1 MNLPLTALDSWQ
13 QLLSHAIDDPAEL
26 IRALDLPE
34 ELIAPAQAAS
44 QGFSLRVPTPYLHR
58 IEPGNPDD
66 PLLKQVLPLSA
77 ETRKVVGYVTDPLA
91 EAQFNPRQGLV
102 HKYQGRV
109 LLIMTGA
116 CAINCRYCFRRHF
129 PYDENRLGPEQW
141 QSMLDYIRSDSS
153 ISEVIL
159 SGGDPLAVSDSRLQ
173 RLIDDLTAIPHI
185 QRLRIHSRL
194 PVVIPQ
200 RVTPDL
206 LEILG
211 NSRLLTTLV
220 LHVNHANEVDEQVGY
235 ALTQLRQANV
245 TLLNQAV
252 LLRGI
257 NDSVE
262 SLKNLSEGLFNWGV
276 LPYYLFVLDPVEG
289 AAHFDIP
296 DEEAQ
301 QLVGKLQGTL
311 PGYLVPR
318 LAREIPD
325 RPSKTV
331 LPTVIGG

>member
-1 MNLPLTALDSWQ
+1 MNLPVTSLDSWQ
-13 QLLSHAIDDPAEL
+13 QLLSHTIDDPTEL
-26 IRALDLPE
+26 IRLLDLPE
-34 ELIAPAQAAS
+34 TLVAPAREAAK
-44 QGFSLRVPTPYLHR
+44 GFPLRVPMPYLRR
-58 IEPGNPDD
+58 IEKGNPDD
-66 PLLKQVLPLSA
+66 PLLKQVLPLVA
-77 ETRKVVGYVTDPLA
+77 ETRKVTGFVADPLS
-91 EAQFNPRQGLV
+91 EAQYNPHQGIV
-102 HKYQGRV
+102 HKYNGRV

-141 QSMLDYIRSDSS
+141 QTMLNYLRADSS
-153 ISEVIL
+153 IEEVIL

-173 RLIDDLTAIPHI
+173 RLVNDLVTIPHLK
-185 QRLRIHSRL
+185 RLRIHSRL

-200 RVTPDL
+200 RVTSEL

-211 NSRLLTTLV
+211 KSRLQTTLV
-220 LHVNHANEVDEQVGY
+220 LHVNHGNEIDETVGR
-235 ALTQLRQANV
+235 ALNALRDARI

-257 NDSVE
+257 NDSVHALKHLNE
-262 SLKNLSEGLFNWGV
+262 SLFGWGV
-276 LPYYLFVLDPVEG
+276 LPYYLFVLDPVDG

-296 DEEAQ
+296 DADAQ
-301 QLVGKLQGTL
+301 KLVAQLQAQL
-311 PGYLVPR
+311 PGYLVPK

-331 LPTVIGG
+331 LPTVTS

>member
-13 QLLSHAIDDPAEL
+13 QLLSHTIDDPAEL

-34 ELIAPAQAAS
+34 DLIAPAQAAA
-44 QGFSLRVPTPYLHR
+44 QGFPLRVPTPYLRR

-77 ETRKVVGYVTDPLA
+77 ETRKVAGYVTDPLA

-141 QSMLDYIRSDSS
+141 QSMLEYIRSDTS

-173 RLIDDLTAIPHI
+173 RLVNDLSAIPHI
-185 QRLRIHSRL
+185 KRLRIHSRL

-200 RVTPDL
+200 RVTAELID
-206 LEILG
+206 ILG
-211 NSRLLTTLV
+211 SSRLLTTLV
-220 LHVNHANEVDEQVGY
+220 LHVNHANEVDEQVGH

-257 NDSVE
+257 NDSVN
-262 SLKNLSEGLFNWGV
+262 SLKALSEELFNWGV

-301 QLVGKLQGTL
+301 QLVGQLQGTL

-325 RPSKTV
+325 RPAKTV
-331 LPTVIGG
+331 LPTVIG

>member
-1 MNLPLTALDSWQ
+1 MNLPLTSLDSWQ
-13 QLLSHAIDDPAEL
+13 QLLSHTIDDPTEL
-26 IRALDLPE
+26 IRALDLPD
-34 ELIAPAQAAS
+34 ELIGPAQAAA
-44 QGFSLRVPTPYLHR
+44 QGFPLRVPVPYLRR

-77 ETRKVVGYVTDPLA
+77 ETRKVAGYVTDPLA

-141 QSMLDYIRSDSS
+141 QSMLEYIRNDSS
-153 ISEVIL
+153 ISEIIL

-173 RLIDDLTAIPHI
+173 RLVDDLSAIPHI
-185 QRLRIHSRL
+185 KRLRIHSRL

-200 RVTPDL
+200 RVTPEL
-206 LEILG
+206 IKILG
-211 NSRLLTTLV
+211 NSSLLITLV
-220 LHVNHANEVDEQVGY
+220 LHVNHANEVDDQVGH

-262 SLKNLSEGLFNWGV
+262 SLKALSEGLFNWGV

-301 QLVGKLQGTL
+301 QLVGKLQATL
-311 PGYLVPR
+311 PGYLVPK

-325 RPSKTV
+325 RPAKTV
-331 LPTVIGG
+331 LPTVIG